1 MVWAYLINNSILLIR
16 DFLILLPSFF
26 FTRTASCP
34 HSFYFPELTLNP
46 VYGKNAVLSD
56 NDIHIRLSFPK
67 TKVLSIRICFFFFKG
82 PRESIHSPSR
92 HNLTASSF
100 SYLHDFVSQ
109 NKPLREN
116 T

>member
-1 MVWAYLINNSILLIR
+1 MAKMQF
-16 DFLILLPSFF
+16 FLTMT
-26 FTRTASCP
+26 FTLDSP
-34 HSFYFPELTLNP
+34 FQKLKFYQSEY
-46 VYGKNAVLSD
+46 V
-56 NDIHIRLSFPK
+56 
-67 TKVLSIRICFFFFKG
+67 FFFFKG